1 MHGPTTDQFYSELP
15 PNEVSVNEL
24 VADKKLFFPIPD
36 DWQVVMT
43 DIKGSTQAVKDG
55 LHQVVNLVAT
65 GSIIAGLN
73 IARKSNTTIPFFF
86 GGDGAT
92 LLVPASLV
100 DQIIRAL
107 YEHRENTSKNFGLEL
122 RVGHISVAKIYQKK
136 HRLIIAKVK
145 MGEKFFI
152 PVILGAGLRYAEQV
166 LKEDGLVLN
175 LPKTKAGAIL
185 DLDGMECRWDKVK
198 PPKNL
203 FEVVCLLVV
212 VRNDEQQSV
221 FYKKV
226 LDRIDEIYGK
236 QQARNP
242 ISTGRLKLQATL
254 GRMNIEMRVKQ
265 GKFALWY
272 LIENWLITLFG
283 KLYFRYDKG
292 GKYYLKR
299 LVELSD
305 TLTIDGK
312 ISTVITGTVQQREL
326 LIASLNQME
335 QAGEII
341 FGWHTNKESVIS
353 CYVRDRIDQ
362 HIHFVDGSEGGYTR
376 AAGML
381 KKKALKLANLP
392 MS

>member
-1 MHGPTTDQFYSELP
+1 MPAPQTDQFYSELP
-15 PNEVSVNEL
+15 LNEVSVNEL
-24 VADKKLFFPIPD
+24 VADQKLFFPVPD

-73 IARKSNTTIPFFF
+73 IARKANTAIPFFF

-92 LLVPASLV
+92 LIVPASLV

-107 YEHRENTSKNFGLEL
+107 NEHRENTSKSFGLEL
-122 RVGHISVAKIYQKK
+122 RVGHMLVADIYQKQ
-136 HRLIIAKVK
+136 HQLIIAKVK
-145 MGEKFFI
+145 MGEKFSI
-152 PVILGAGLRYAEQV
+152 PVVLGAGLRYAEEV
-166 LKEDGLVLN
+166 LKEDELVPYMLDV
-175 LPKTKAGAIL
+175 KATVL

-198 PPKNL
+198 PPKDL
-203 FEVVCLLVV
+203 FEVVCLLAV
-212 VRNDEQQSV
+212 VRNDEHQSI

-226 LDRIDEIYGK
+226 LDKIDEIYG
-236 QQARNP
+236 QQQTRNP

-254 GRMNIEMRVKQ
+254 GRMNIEMRAKL

-283 KLYFRYDKG
+283 KIYFRYDQG
-292 GKYYLKR
+292 GKFYLKR
-299 LVELSD
+299 LVELSN

-312 ISTVITGTVQQREL
+312 ISTVISGTVQQREL
-326 LIASLNQME
+326 LVASLSQME

-353 CYVRDRIDQ
+353 CYVRDRLDQ

-381 KKKALKLANLP
+381 KKKALKLAI
-392 MS
+392 

>member
-1 MHGPTTDQFYSELP
+1 MHEPTTDQFYSELQ

-24 VADKKLFFPIPD
+24 VADEKLFFQVPD

-65 GSIIAGLN
+65 GSVIAGLN
-73 IARKSNTTIPFFF
+73 IARKANTTIPFFF

-107 YEHRENTSKNFGLEL
+107 NEHRENTSKNFGLEL

-136 HRLIIAKVK
+136 HLLIIAKVK

-185 DLDGMECRWDKVK
+185 DK
-198 PPKNL
+198 
-203 FEVVCLLVV
+203 
-212 VRNDEQQSV
+212 
-221 FYKKV
+221 
-226 LDRIDEIYGK
+226 IDEIYGQ

-254 GRMNIEMRVKQ
+254 GRMNMEMRVKQ

-292 GKYYLKR
+292 GKYYLKL

-353 CYVRDRIDQ
+353 CYVRDRLDQ

>member
-1 MHGPTTDQFYSELP
+1 
-15 PNEVSVNEL
+15 
-24 VADKKLFFPIPD
+24 
-36 DWQVVMT
+36 
-43 DIKGSTQAVKDG
+43 
-55 LHQVVNLVAT
+55 
-65 GSIIAGLN
+65 
-73 IARKSNTTIPFFF
+73 
-86 GGDGAT
+86 
-92 LLVPASLV
+92 
-100 DQIIRAL
+100 
-107 YEHRENTSKNFGLEL
+107 
-122 RVGHISVAKIYQKK
+122 VAKIYQKK
-136 HRLIIAKVK
+136 HLLIIAKVK

-185 DLDGMECRWDKVK
+185 DLDGMECRWDLVK

-203 FEVVCLLVV
+203 FEVVCLVAV
-212 VRNDEQQSV
+212 VRNDAHQSI

-226 LDRIDEIYGK
+226 LDKIDEIYG
-236 QQARNP
+236 QQQIRNP
-242 ISTGRLKLQATL
+242 ISPGRLKLQATL
-254 GRMNIEMRVKQ
+254 GRIKIEMRVKQ

-272 LIENWLITLFG
+272 LIKNWLITLFG
-283 KLYFRYDKG
+283 KIYFRYDKG
-292 GKYYLKR
+292 GKYYLKQ

-312 ISTVITGTVQQREL
+312 ISTVISGTAQQREL
-326 LIASLNQME
+326 LVASLNQME

-341 FGWHTNKESVIS
+341 FGWHTNKKSVIS
-353 CYVRDRIDQ
+353 CYVRDRLDQ

-381 KKKALKLANLP
+381 KKKALKPASLP

>member
-1 MHGPTTDQFYSELP
+1 MKGPHTDQFYSELP
-15 PNEVSVNEL
+15 LNEVSVNQL
-24 VADKKLFFPIPD
+24 VADKKLFFPVPD

-43 DIKGSTQAVKDG
+43 DIKGSTAVKDG
-55 LHQVVNLVAT
+55 LHQAVNLVAT

-73 IARKSNTTIPFFF
+73 IARKANTTIPFFF

-107 YEHRENTSKNFGLEL
+107 NEHRENTSNNFGLEL
-122 RVGHISVAKIYQKK
+122 RVGHISVAKIYQKQ
-136 HRLIIAKVK
+136 HQLNIAKVK
-145 MGEKFFI
+145 MGEKFSI
-152 PVILGAGLRYAEQV
+152 PIVLGAGLRYAEQI
-166 LKEDGLVLN
+166 LKEDDLV
-175 LPKTKAGAIL
+175 PYVPDVKAAAL
-185 DLDGMECRWDKVK
+185 DLDGMECRWDIVK
-198 PPKNL
+198 PPQDL
-203 FEVVCLLVV
+203 FEVVCLLAV
-212 VRNDEQQSV
+212 VRNDDHQSV

-226 LDRIDEIYGK
+226 LDKIDELYG
-236 QQARNP
+236 QQQTRNP
-242 ISTGRLKLQATL
+242 ISIGRLKLQATL
-254 GRMNIEMRVKQ
+254 GRMNIEMRTKL

-283 KLYFRYDKG
+283 KIYFRYDQG

-326 LIASLNQME
+326 LVASLNEME

-341 FGWHTNKESVIS
+341 FGWHSNKESVIS
-353 CYVRDRIDQ
+353 CYVRDRLDQ
-362 HIHFVDGSEGGYTR
+362 HIHFVDGSEGGYTQ
-376 AAGML
+376 AAAML
-381 KKKALKLANLP
+381 KKKALNLAGN
-392 MS
+392 

>member
-1 MHGPTTDQFYSELP
+1 VKASPTDQFYSELP
-15 PNEVSVNEL
+15 LNEVSVNQL
-24 VADKKLFFPIPD
+24 VADTELFFPVPD

-43 DIKGSTQAVKDG
+43 DIQGSTQAVKDG

-73 IARKSNTTIPFFF
+73 IARKANTTIPFFF

-92 LLVPASLV
+92 LLVPASLI
-100 DQIIRAL
+100 DQITLAL
-107 YEHRENTSKNFGLEL
+107 NEHRGNTSINFGLRL
-122 RVGHISVAKIYQKK
+122 RVGHMPVAKIYQKQ
-136 HRLIIAKVK
+136 HQLIIAKVK
-145 MGEKFFI
+145 MGEKFSI
-152 PVILGAGLRYAEQV
+152 PIVLGAGLRYAEQV
-166 LKEDGLVLN
+166 LKEDESVPY
-175 LPKTKAGAIL
+175 LPEGKAAAL
-185 DLDGMECRWDKVK
+185 DLDGMECRWDIVK

-203 FEVVCLLVV
+203 FEVVCLLAV
-212 VRNDEQQSV
+212 VRNDEHQSI

-226 LDRIDEIYGK
+226 LDKIDEIYG
-236 QQARNP
+236 QQQTRNP
-242 ISTGRLKLQATL
+242 ISIGRLKLKATL
-254 GRMNIEMRVKQ
+254 GRMNIEMRTKL
-265 GKFALWY
+265 GRFALWY

-283 KLYFRYDKG
+283 KIYFRYDQG

-312 ISTVITGTVQQREL
+312 ISTVITGTVKQREL
-326 LIASLNQME
+326 LVASLNEME

-353 CYVRDRIDQ
+353 CYVRDRFDQ

-381 KKKALKLANLP
+381 KKKALKLVRN
-392 MS
+392 